1 MEQGDED
8 AEPMVLGLH
17 AQLSITASSAKL
29 DGKQLW
35 ASLQQ
40 SAIICARNVCVG
52 GEGVNLS
59 EFCTLLPNVSLQ
71 APLLNSSY
79 RTFCIQSNVTD

>member
-40 SAIICARNVCVG
+40 SAIICARNVCVLG
-52 GEGVNLS
+52 GRVLIYQNS
-59 EFCTLLPNVSLQ
+59 VHYYQMSPSKLPS
-71 APLLNSSY
+71 
-79 RTFCIQSNVTD
+79 